1 MSDLSNRL
9 ISLRL
14 AKNILQKDIST
25 DSNIN
30 LRTYQRYEKGE
41 RVPPADALL
50 AIADY
55 FDVSTDYLLGRTNN
69 PNSHKL

>member
-1 MSDLSNRL
+1 MLDLSNRL
-9 ISLRL
+9 LNLKIE
-14 AKNILQKDIST
+14 KKVLQKDIVLATGLS
-25 DSNIN
+25 
-30 LRTYQRYEKGE
+30 LRAYQYYEKGE